1 MNSHQIEKLLIFL
14 KTGTFILNVP
24 VFCSM
29 IEGMK
34 VIILAGGKATRLPNS
49 AADIPKSL
57 VEVAGKPVLQHQ
69 IDLLERVGF
78 SDITFALGMKADR
91 IVDYVKDKYE
101 YVVEQSQLGTGGAI
115 KFASRGLRE
124 PFFVLNG
131 DVLSNIHFGDFWDTY
146 KRSGAENMIVA
157 WRCLDVRDFG
167 HLEMDWSFDSS
178 GKSAR
183 ITDFLEKPVTKSA
196 GFINAG
202 AYLLSP
208 DIFKNDPQESFSI
221 EKDIFPRLVG
231 EKKLHAYM
239 HEGWWMEMGTEE
251 RLEDVRKEFDKKF
264 R

>member
-1 MNSHQIEKLLIFL
+1 
-14 KTGTFILNVP
+14 
-24 VFCSM
+24 M

-34 VIILAGGKATRLPNS
+34 VIILAGGKATRLPDS
-49 AADIPKSL
+49 AANIPKAL

-69 IDLLERVGF
+69 IDLLEQVGF
-78 SDITFALGMKADR
+78 SDITFALGMKADK
-91 IVDYVKDKYE
+91 IADYIKDKYE
-101 YVVEQSQLGTGGAI
+101 YVVEEAQLGTGGAI
-115 KFASRGLRE
+115 KFASKGFRE

-157 WRCLDVRDFG
+157 WHCSDVRDFG
-167 HLEMDWSFDSS
+167 HLGMDWSFDHS

-183 ITDFLEKPVTKSA
+183 ITDFLEKPVKKSA

-208 DIFKNDPQESFSI
+208 DVFEDHPQESFSL
-221 EKDIFPRLVG
+221 EKDIFPKLVEE
-231 EKKLHAYM
+231 EKLNAYM

-251 RLEDVRKEFDKKF
+251 RLTQVREEFDAKF